1 VVKDPLQLAPLS
13 WENEDMIKATQAGVT
28 VAVPNAGPARLV
40 PARRDW
46 GGLDAS
52 LELVRS
58 KVLLCEA
65 EYRKYGIGGS
75 TTPSMGT
82 TGLYDYLLACDDD
95 PHDPDTIFAR
105 LRWGGQFVYASA
117 DPREVRST
125 AESFVKRGFELAH
138 SPSAVRAPWLGI
150 PWLGRKTHYFVA
162 RRVRLTLPKEIS
174 ERFTYSV
181 GLVNDHSSTRDYVV
195 LKEVPSVERVSA
207 RLRHKFPDA
216 AADLIEKRAR
226 KFTEKIFPLFLT
238 REAAMLK
245 ILERDLPRDYSG
257 RVPHVID
264 LEQDGRGYV
273 RRLWMN
279 WLRAAPPGGRTLTQL
294 EFARQAADLLNVIH
308 EKVGIIHL
316 DLRLDNFVITDQGVG
331 FVDFG
336 SAVRV
341 GENIQGNPLLATI
354 FDELMRTSQIQRMLE
369 KMTLNGTVTSP
380 ILNDAYGKVD
390 KAVDLFYLAVQ
401 INSPLSNPDFLGLV
415 SYEPQSDEAEG
426 LARVSQEVLKPRNPS
441 CPAIRTAQDLLQ
453 TVNRLAQGLRRPAK
467 AEMVKVGRAS

>member
-1 VVKDPLQLAPLS
+1 
-13 WENEDMIKATQAGVT
+13 MIKATQAGMT
-28 VAVPNAGPARLV
+28 AALPNPGPARLV
-40 PARRDW
+40 RERRVE

-58 KVLLCEA
+58 KVLLTEA
-65 EYRKYGIGGS
+65 EYRKYGTGAS
-75 TTPSMGT
+75 TTPLMGS

-95 PHDPDTIFAR
+95 PHEPDLIFAR

-117 DPREVRST
+117 DPRQVRSA
-125 AESFVKRGFELAH
+125 AEAFVKRGFELAH
-138 SPSAVRAPWLGI
+138 QPSAVRSAWLGI
-150 PWLGRKTHYFVA
+150 PWLGRKTHFFVA

-181 GLVNDHSSTRDYVV
+181 GLVNDHTSTHDFIV
-195 LKEVPSVERVSA
+195 LKEVPSVERVAA

-216 AADLIEKRAR
+216 AGELIEKRAR

-245 ILERDLPRDYSG
+245 ILERDLPRDYAG
-257 RVPHVID
+257 RVPRVID

-316 DLRLDNFVITDQGVG
+316 DLRLDNFVITEQGVG

-390 KAVDLFYLAVQ
+390 KAVDLFYMAVQ
-401 INSPLSNPDFLGLV
+401 INSPLSNPDFWGLV
-415 SYEPQSDEAEG
+415 AFEPKSDEAQG
-426 LARVSQEVLKPRNPS
+426 LARVTQEVLKPSNPA
-441 CPAIRTAQDLLQ
+441 CPAIRTAQDLLHA
-453 TVNRLAQGLRRPAK
+453 VNRLAQALRRPAIADLAK
-467 AEMVKVGRAS
+467 GTSQPSAA

>member
-1 VVKDPLQLAPLS
+1 MLKV
-13 WENEDMIKATQAGVT
+13 TQAGVT
-28 VAVPNAGPARLV
+28 APVPNSGPARLA
-40 PARRDW
+40 PARRTAV
-46 GGLDAS
+46 GLDPA
-52 LELVRS
+52 LDLVRS

-65 EYRKYGIGGS
+65 EYRKYGRGD
-75 TTPSMGT
+75 TTTASLGT
-82 TGLYDYLLACDDD
+82 TGLYDYLFASHDE
-95 PHDPDTIFAR
+95 PHDPDAVFAR
-105 LRWGGQFVYASA
+105 LRWGGQFVYASNHA
-117 DPREVRST
+117 REVRST
-125 AESFVKRGFELAH
+125 AERFVKRGFELSV
-138 SPSAVRAPWLGI
+138 SPSVVRSPWLGI
-150 PWLGRKTHYFVA
+150 PWLGRKTHYFIA

-174 ERFTYSV
+174 ERFTYAV
-181 GLVNDHSSTRDYVV
+181 KLVNDHPGTRDFVV
-195 LKEVPSVERVSA
+195 LKEVPSIERVSA

-245 ILERDLPRDYSG
+245 ILERDLPRDYAA
-257 RVPHVID
+257 RVPRVIS

-279 WLRAAPPGGRTLTQL
+279 WLRAAPPGGKTLTQL

-316 DLRLDNFVITDQGVG
+316 DLRLDNFVITERGVG

-380 ILNDAYGKVD
+380 ILNEAYGKVD

-415 SYEPQSDEAEG
+415 SFDPRSGEADG
-426 LARVSQEVLKPRNPS
+426 LARVTQEVLKPSDPSNPG
-441 CPAIRTAQDLLQ
+441 IKTAQDLLQ
-453 TVNRLAQGLRRPAK
+453 SVNRLAQILRRPAQ
-467 AEMVKVGRAS
+467 AEAVTPRMNTI

>member
-1 VVKDPLQLAPLS
+1 
-13 WENEDMIKATQAGVT
+13 MIKATQASLT
-28 VAVPNAGPARLV
+28 VELPNAGPARLV
-40 PARRDW
+40 PARRVTD
-46 GGLDAS
+46 GLDAS

-58 KVLLCEA
+58 RVLLGEP
-65 EYRKYGIGGS
+65 EYLKYGVGAP
-75 TTPSMGT
+75 TTPFMGT
-82 TGLYDYLLACDDD
+82 TGLYDYLLACGDD
-95 PHDPDTIFAR
+95 PHEPDAIFAR

-125 AESFVKRGFELAH
+125 AEAFVKRGFELAH
-138 SPSAVRAPWLGI
+138 PPSAVRTSWLGI
-150 PWLGRKTHYFVA
+150 PRLGRKTHYFVA
-162 RRVRLTLPKEIS
+162 RRVRLTLPREIS

-181 GLVNDHSSTRDYVV
+181 GLVNDHPSTRDFVV

-207 RLRHKFPDA
+207 HLRHKFPDA
-216 AADLIEKRAR
+216 AAELIDKRTR

-245 ILERDLPRDYSG
+245 ILERDLPRDYAG

-279 WLRAAPPGGRTLTQL
+279 WLRRPPAGRTLTQL

-316 DLRLDNFVITDQGVG
+316 DLRLDNFVITHQGVG

-354 FDELMRTSQIQRMLE
+354 FDELMRTSQIRRMLE

-401 INSPLSNPDFLGLV
+401 INAPLSNPDFWGLV
-415 SYEPQSDEAEG
+415 SFDPQSDEADG
-426 LARVSQEVLKPRNPS
+426 LARVTQEVLKPSNPS
-441 CPAIRTAQDLLQ
+441 CPAIRTALDLLQ
-453 TVNRLAQGLRRPAK
+453 SVNRLAQTLRRPAK
-467 AEMVKVGRAS
+467 SERVEDAQPSPA